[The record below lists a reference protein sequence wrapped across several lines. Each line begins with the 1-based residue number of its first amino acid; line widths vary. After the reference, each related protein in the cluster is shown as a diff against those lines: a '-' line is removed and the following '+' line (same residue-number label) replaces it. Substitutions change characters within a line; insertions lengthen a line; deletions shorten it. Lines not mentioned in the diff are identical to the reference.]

1 MGPDGEFT
9 FGVYIISVG
18 RAKRGPITAKH
29 FLEYTH
35 VVRKSQ
41 EQEYIDNGF
50 QNVWGIEDELINGY
64 DKVFNYLVD
73 YAKDDVIAIVD
84 DDIAQ
89 FLYREKDTVPIE
101 SPETVQA
108 EFERIAQMLVD
119 LRLGLAFGP
128 PTAVPYNYTS
138 EWSWTGMPGAFKLI
152 NRACIKARM
161 DPKIWRNIDVDYVL
175 QETLHNRICL
185 DAKWLCCKDYVDK
198 ETHTSGSLYTYDD
211 VQASLEVM
219 KLRWGRYFD
228 YSRNI
233 VKIMVTR

>member
-1 MGPDGEFT
+1 MVPEGEFT

-50 QNVWGIEDELINGY
+50 QNVWGIEDDLINGY

-84 DDIAQ
+84 DDVAQ

-119 LRLGLAFGP
+119 LRIGLAFGP
-128 PTAVPYNYTS
+128 PTAVPYNYTMGARPLTLS
-138 EWSWTGMPGAFKLI
+138 LLGQAPPLHLHLHRSPAQGPATSRLGM
-152 NRACIKARM
+152 
-161 DPKIWRNIDVDYVL
+161 W
-175 QETLHNRICL
+175 
-185 DAKWLCCKDYVDK
+185 
-198 ETHTSGSLYTYDD
+198 
-211 VQASLEVM
+211 
-219 KLRWGRYFD
+219 
-228 YSRNI
+228 
-233 VKIMVTR
+233 